1 MPYFFAVL
9 AGLCW
14 GVGEV
19 FTRAVLHTREITPM
33 TAIAVRSTI
42 ALPLLWLAWWATRAS
57 AAADAPFLLERASTS
72 TLWKLALGSGILA
85 GAGGMA
91 FFYMALAGA
100 DVSRVKPIAFGLAPA
115 TAVLVA
121 WIALG
126 EGLSPTKGLGLL
138 LIVGGVFLLTWGST
152 H

>member
-1 MPYFFAVL
+1 MPYLFAVL

-42 ALPLLWLAWWATRAS
+42 ALPLLWLAWWVTRAS
-57 AAADAPFLLERASTS
+57 AAGNAPVLLERASAS
-72 TLWKLALGSGILA
+72 TIWKLALGSGILA

-91 FFYMALAGA
+91 FFYMSLAGA

-126 EGLSPTKGLGLL
+126 EGLSLTKGFGLL